1 MTGVSVSSAG
11 ETYSVGDK
19 VTYSVASMMSPTWPC
34 ALPPRV
40 VGSVA
45 ALPYISWFILLMQ
58 SQSDSPGIGGS
69 IFVGNSATMLSTD
82 VSFTVVLELF
92 RKII

>member
-1 MTGVSVSSAG
+1 MTSISGGSAG
-11 ETYSVGDK
+11 ATYAVDDK
-19 VTYSVASMMSPTWPC
+19 VIYSVAFMMRPTCLC
-34 ALPPRV
+34 ALPTRV